1 MSPGLLL
8 PSASLARRE
17 IVRFSRERG
26 RVIGALATP
35 LVFWLFLGSGFG
47 ESFRP
52 PGAAEGGNYRLYALP
67 GAALLVV
74 LFTAIFSTISIIED
88 RREGFLQAVLV
99 SPAPR
104 AAIVLGKMLGGSV
117 LATIQA
123 LALLLLGPV
132 GGARLRVADLL
143 PAAGVLWIVAFGT
156 TGLGFLGAWRTES
169 VQGYHSFMNLI
180 LMPLWILS
188 GALFPAEG
196 AAGWIRV
203 VMFANP
209 LTYGLASLRRCL
221 EPERG
226 GFPSTSLSLGVCVLF
241 ALATGAVSLLLVRR
255 RGTEVLP

>member
-17 IVRFSRERG
+17 IVRFFRERG

-52 PGAAEGGNYRLYALP
+52 PGAAEGANYRVYALP

-123 LALLLLGPV
+123 LA
-132 GGARLRVADLL
+132 
-143 PAAGVLWIVAFGT
+143 
-156 TGLGFLGAWRTES
+156 
-169 VQGYHSFMNLI
+169 
-180 LMPLWILS
+180 
-188 GALFPAEG
+188 
-196 AAGWIRV
+196 
-203 VMFANP
+203 
-209 LTYGLASLRRCL
+209 
-221 EPERG
+221 
-226 GFPSTSLSLGVCVLF
+226 
-241 ALATGAVSLLLVRR
+241 
-255 RGTEVLP
+255 